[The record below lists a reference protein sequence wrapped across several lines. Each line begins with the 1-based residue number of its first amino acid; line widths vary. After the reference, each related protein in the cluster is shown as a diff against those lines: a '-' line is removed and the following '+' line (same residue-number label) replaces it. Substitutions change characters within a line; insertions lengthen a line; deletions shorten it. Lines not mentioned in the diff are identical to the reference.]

1 MSDEI
6 VIPAPSDY
14 HLHLRQAPVT
24 RAVAPASAWAGR
36 VLVMPNTE
44 PPILTGPQA
53 AEYGML
59 CGTALPRTEIVTT
72 IKLTTATTP
81 EIVREAY
88 RAGVAAAKLYPAGVT
103 TNSHDGIPPDWLV
116 DPVPPRFADV
126 LGAMADCGMVLC
138 VHGEMPGCATFSSGN
153 DRSKTE
159 SFLDWLTGVL
169 FRFNKLRAVLE
180 HVSTAEE
187 VAYVQTFGDRL
198 AATITPHHL
207 VMTLDDVIGDRL
219 RPHNFCKPVVKL
231 DRDRRFLVQA
241 AVMGNPN
248 VFLGTD
254 SAPHP
259 VGSKEC
265 AEGCAGCFNAHATLG
280 TVAEVFEK
288 AGALDR
294 LAAFTSGNGDAFYR
308 RETVK
313 RRIVLEKKPYTVPD
327 DVRVPMP
334 NGTDRLVRPWRA
346 GETLAWSWRGVV

>member
-1 MSDEI
+1 MPDEI

-14 HLHLRQAPVT
+14 HLHLRQGNTT
-24 RAVAPASAWAGR
+24 RAVAPASWWAGR
-36 VLVMPNTE
+36 VLPMPNTD
-44 PPILTGPQA
+44 PPLVSGNDA
-53 AEYGML
+53 VVYGNNVSRSL
-59 CGTALPRTEIVTT
+59 GADVDVVRV
-72 IKLTTATTP
+72 IKLTPDTTP
-81 EIVREAY
+81 DTIKDAT
-88 RAGVAAAKLYPAGVT
+88 AWGVAAAKLYPAGVT
-103 TNSHDGIPPDWLV
+103 TNSQDGIPADWLV
-116 DPVPPRFADV
+116 DPVPQRFADV

-138 VHGEMPGCATFSSGN
+138 CHGEMPGCATFPSGN

-180 HVSTAEE
+180 HISTDEE

-207 VMTLDDVIGDRL
+207 VMTLDDVVGDKL

-241 AVMGNPN
+241 AVTGNPN

-259 VGSKEC
+259 VGAKEC
-265 AEGCAGCFNAHATLG
+265 AECCAGCFNAHATLG

-288 AGALDR
+288 AGKLEN
-294 LAAFTSGNGDAFYR
+294 LQAFTSGNGDAFYR
-308 RETVK
+308 CETVK
-313 RRIVLEKKPYTVPD
+313 RQIVLERKPYKVPGAVQYYRGKVD
-327 DVRVPMP
+327 DYI
-334 NGTDRLVRPWRA
+334 RPWRA
-346 GETLAWSWRGVV
+346 GETLAWSWREA